1 MKYILFLALIVANN
15 LGLSQVDS
23 AVFFRLKQH
32 VAILAADSMKGRST
46 GSDEEKMA
54 NSYLC
59 ASFFHQNNTRLK
71 TLRFTINDSLSSEMV
86 TCFVDQ
92 KAKKTIL
99 IGAHIDHIG
108 MGGVL
113 SKSPGNFSVHN
124 GADDNASGVALL
136 IELQRFLSSQ
146 KLPFNVLLVAYTG
159 HEIGTFGSAHLSQH
173 WRKKW
178 KQLATVVNL
187 DMVGRMDPVR
197 PVIYV
202 SNNLA
207 ADSLFRTTQDITVI
221 QQDSKRVETLDTKH
235 FLSANVPCITL
246 TTGIHNDYHR
256 VSDDAK
262 YINYPGLYALQKF
275 LEDQLTNPI
284 VQERMLTAPTT
295 KKD

>member
-1 MKYILFLALIVANN
+1 MKYFLFLALIVANN

-32 VAILAADSMKGRST
+32 VEILAADSMKGRST
-46 GSDEEKMA
+46 GSNEEKMA

-59 ASFFHQNNTRLK
+59 ASFFHQNNSRLK
-71 TLRFTINDSLSSEMV
+71 TLHFTIKDTLLSEMV

-92 KAKKTIL
+92 KMKKTVL

-108 MGGVL
+108 MGGAL

-136 IELQRFLSSQ
+136 IELQRFLCSQ
-146 KLPFNVLLVAYTG
+146 NLPFNVLLVAYTG
-159 HEIGTFGSAHLSQH
+159 HEIGTYGSAYLSQH
-173 WRKKW
+173 WKKKW
-178 KQLATVVNL
+178 KKLSAVVNL
-187 DMVGRMDPVR
+187 DMVGRMDLGH

-202 SNNLA
+202 SNNVA
-207 ADSLFRTTQDITVI
+207 ADSLFRTTQNIQVL

-235 FLSANVPCITL
+235 FLVTRVPCITL
-246 TTGIHNDYHR
+246 STGIHNDYHR

-262 YINYPGLYALQKF
+262 YINYVGLYSLLKY
-275 LEDQLTNPI
+275 L
-284 VQERMLTAPTT
+284 QERFLDTVFQEQILTEPTT
-295 KKD
+295 K